1 MRTDNNKKEPIYMQI
16 IRYYEDLIIS
26 NEVEEEHQLPST
38 NRAAELFGVN
48 PATVLKAMD
57 MLIRKNIIYKKR
69 GLGMFVKSGACWQL
83 TQERRSDFYENY
95 IAVMLKEAELI
106 GYSTK
111 DIIDLLNT
119 SDSLKKIK

>member
-1 MRTDNNKKEPIYMQI
+1 MQI